1 MPGISPSVSGTEMSK
16 RIKKLI
22 KKIRHRLQWPV
33 AENRAPGIDTLSID
47 SDSRARI
54 HRINVPGHDVR
65 DIEYLHELGHAW
77 LCETVSPMFS
87 GQTFGTVDIEVLSL
101 IQPASQAASD
111 WFVDHWIYT
120 MAPAEERREIEAV
133 YSQMGA
139 WLKDNNITDI
149 LSVTKDTIK
158 DYQIALY
165 EEINQKGQPNSV
177 CSQNNRLKVVKSF
190 FRYLAEENCIVGDPA
205 KDISYAKIPKRL
217 PRSILTKS
225 ETRRL

>member
-139 WLKDNNITDI
+139 WLKDNKAVSADI
-149 LSVTKDTIK
+149 LCAA
-158 DYQIALY
+158 ALFVA
-165 EEINQKGQPNSV
+165 QAD
-177 CSQNNRLKVVKSF
+177 
-190 FRYLAEENCIVGDPA
+190 RYCGRKTRVGGVLAQAVA
-205 KDISYAKIPKRL
+205 A
-217 PRSILTKS
+217 ILTVDPSRPSLESLAAAINGLLACYAPYRVRPASDDGRQYWAVEKVDD
-225 ETRRL
+225 